1 MGRRS
6 CEAGDG
12 DRERRGEV
20 GWDVGWECVW
30 VCVVVCDGSACG
42 CVVVCVGVRVWSLL
56 PAVCALLFGGRLPV
70 SIHARGPP

>member
-30 VCVVVCDGSACG
+30 VCVVVC
-42 CVVVCVGVRVWSLL
+42 VGVRVWSLL

-70 SIHARGPP
+70 SIHAWGPP